1 VLKNPHKFNQL
12 PLVFW
17 ISLRSIWVSTI
28 QFSWAV
34 GLIDWL
40 DVIII
45 NLRLGGL
52 DVAIKQRQRNQITRK
67 LALSKFANWALCLC
81 HIGV

>member
-1 VLKNPHKFNQL
+1 MANTLK
-12 PLVFW
+12 
-17 ISLRSIWVSTI
+17 
-28 QFSWAV
+28 FSRKEAV
-34 GLIDWL
+34 GFIDWL

-67 LALSKFANWALCLC
+67 LALSKFANWILTFC
-81 HIGV
+81 HVRVFSNGAIQLRRK